1 MVQKFKLKSKRF
13 LNISKY
19 KQIKERIGMKRLFS
33 QGQKSKNKNTEKT
46 LSKKKLVIK
55 YRFRTSCMNP
65 FNNAKVA
72 IKVTFNDDI
81 KEPEVKI
88 TSNSSVIIYGV
99 KSHEILTK
107 DSSEYYLRSFTVT
120 KDLKY
125 KGKLIIALIDDSED
139 LYIQLPEKIE

>member
-1 MVQKFKLKSKRF
+1 MKGVNEMKNFHFVKDDVKKMRSAAIDLKKTF
-13 LNISKY
+13 EKH
-19 KQIKERIGMKRLFS
+19 
-33 QGQKSKNKNTEKT
+33 KSKNKNTEKT